1 MPEYRRPIAHCGV
14 YGRIVQYTPRRG
26 DLWKKKLVFQ
36 IHIFGSKYKIQE
48 GLKLDRNNAW
58 EGRIDGRDAE
68 VQCSASPPTRGSR
81 WMTADPVQDAALD
94 TNTVARIATKLYSA
108 ARPRVRLHLDDRPFC
123 RPEGHGNRNSTRLRA
138 TVTRRAFRTKPS

>member
-81 WMTADPVQDAALD
+81 WMTAGLVQDADLV
-94 TNTVARIATKLYSA
+94 TGTVARVVTKPLLSCQ
-108 ARPRVRLHLDDRPFC
+108 PRVRAVHLLID
-123 RPEGHGNRNSTRLRA
+123 
-138 TVTRRAFRTKPS
+138 PSPTS

>member
-1 MPEYRRPIAHCGV
+1 ME
-14 YGRIVQYTPRRG
+14 
-26 DLWKKKLVFQ
+26 KKLVFQ

-81 WMTADPVQDAALD
+81 WMTAGLIQDADLD
-94 TNTVARIATKLYSA
+94 TDTVAREDTKPLLA
-108 ARPRVRLHLDDRPFC
+108 A
-123 RPEGHGNRNSTRLRA
+123 RLRA
-138 TVTRRAFRTKPS
+138 LALHSKVDPSPPR